1 MAVFSVEGCEW
12 NAYFDESYGNA
23 DAYAVAGYV
32 APVEQWAELVRE
44 WTELGGQEGFTVL
57 HKRLL
62 EHNIPGSEFEWPELN
77 KEQKAAKKRRINSRA
92 CGIIKRRVNAGF
104 AAAVT
109 KSVWDKQVKA
119 SRWAKSLGESF
130 YAAGVYMCLNLV
142 SLWAEE
148 FNRTSPI
155 LYILENG
162 AQGKEEARQLI
173 EELNSTPHLRKRH
186 LICDYK
192 FEDKKHPD
200 FVPLQA
206 ADFLAYESY
215 RQLDN
220 RVREG
225 VKRPERG
232 ALSCLLYRDDPKYTH
247 THSAHLPTPLWA
259 VHMDEEKTELML
271 NGLDENFPL
280 GPAFL
285 NG

>member
-1 MAVFSVEGCEW
+1 MTVFRMEGCEW
-12 NAYFDESYGNA
+12 NAYFDESYGRA

-32 APVEQWAELVRE
+32 APVEQWTEFARE
-44 WTELGGQEGFTVL
+44 WNALGDQEGFTVL
-57 HKRLL
+57 HKSLL
-62 EHNIPGSEFEWPELN
+62 ETNVSGSEFEWAELN
-77 KEQKAAKKRRINSRA
+77 KEQKAAKKKRLNSRA

-109 KSVWDKQVKA
+109 KSVWDRQVKA
-119 SRWAKSLGESF
+119 SRWARSLGESF
-130 YAAGVYMCLNLV
+130 YAAGVYICLNLV

-155 LYILENG
+155 LYIFENG

-173 EELNSTPHLRKRH
+173 EEFKSTAHLRKRH
-186 LICDYK
+186 LIHDYA
-192 FEDKKHPD
+192 FEDKKQPN

-220 RVREG
+220 RVLEG

-232 ALSCLLYRDDPKYTH
+232 ALSCLLYRDDPNYTH
-247 THSAHLPTPLWA
+247 THSTHLPTPLWA
-259 VHMDEEKTELML
+259 VHMDEEKTALML
-271 NGLDENFPL
+271 SGLDENFPL
-280 GPAFL
+280 GPEFIK
-285 NG
+285 